1 MSSKKIKIIITSGDP
16 AGIGLDLCI
25 QLAYKRFPAHI
36 TVIGNINALKAR
48 AKIHNKS
55 ISFNTT
61 SSIHLGKGNLNV
73 IDVPYRHKVLPGKIN
88 INNSLLQLN
97 ALKHAVDDCKSRKY
111 DALVTLPIHKKALN
125 TSKSKFKFTGHTEYI
140 SRLCKTANKEV
151 MLLTN
156 NQLRVALVTTHVPI
170 NEVSK
175 LITKKRLSQSIKT
188 IHNDLKEKFKIKTP
202 HITVTG
208 LNPHAGEGGEFGQEE
223 IKIITPV
230 IKKLNIDG
238 INVIGPIPA
247 DTAFTSKNI
256 KQTDCFLAMYHDQG
270 LAAFKALSFGKGINV
285 TLGLPIIRTSVD
297 HGTALDIVGS
307 KKINPISF
315 FESISLAIKLANK

>member
-1 MSSKKIKIIITSGDP
+1 MSSKKIGIIITSGDP

-25 QLAYKRFPAHI
+25 QLAYKRFPARI
-36 TVIGNINALKAR
+36 TIIGNINALKAR

-55 ISFNTT
+55 ISFNIT
-61 SSIHLGKGNLNV
+61 SSSHLGKGNLNV

-97 ALKHAVDDCKSRKY
+97 ALKQAVDDCKSRKY

-125 TSKSKFKFTGHTEYI
+125 TSKSKFTGHTEYI
-140 SRLCKTANKEV
+140 SRLCKTENKEV

-156 NQLRVALVTTHVPI
+156 NQFRVALVTTHVPI

-175 LITKKRLSQSIKT
+175 LITKKRLGQSIKT
-188 IHNDLKEKFKIKTP
+188 IHKDLKEKFKIKNP

-208 LNPHAGEGGEFGQEE
+208 LNPHAGEGGEFGWEE

-230 IKKLNIDG
+230 IKKLNMNG
-238 INVIGPIPA
+238 INVTGPIPA
-247 DTAFTSKNI
+247 DTAFTPKNI
-256 KQTDCFLAMYHDQG
+256 KQTDCFLVMYHDQG
-270 LAAFKALSFGKGINV
+270 LAAFKALSFGEGINV

-297 HGTALDIVGS
+297 HGTALEMVGS

-315 FESISLAIKLANK
+315 FKSISLAIKLANK